1 MTTEDRP
8 EEKKGPSLK
17 ARALQFLARREHTR
31 AELAGKLSDFAESEE
46 VLEALLDDLAKR
58 GWLSDTRAVEQVL
71 HKRRSR
77 YGSLRIRQ
85 ELLAKGVSDE
95 LLDETMSNVAAGD
108 FEAACEVW
116 RRKFRE
122 PPSNAND
129 RARQL
134 RFLLGRGFSS
144 AIAQRVIRTAGGAE
158 EE

>member
-1 MTTEDRP
+1 MTTDDRQ
-8 EEKKGPSLK
+8 EEKKGPGLK

-31 AELAGKLSDFAESEE
+31 AELAAKLAEHAESDEA
-46 VLEALLDDLAKR
+46 LEGLLDDLAKR

-85 ELLAKGVSDE
+85 ELVAKGVSDD
-95 LLDETMSNVAAGD
+95 LLDETMSSVAAGD
-108 FEAACEVW
+108 FQAACEVW

-122 PPSNAND
+122 PPTNAND

-144 AIAQRVIRTAGGAE
+144 AVAQRVIRTAGGAE